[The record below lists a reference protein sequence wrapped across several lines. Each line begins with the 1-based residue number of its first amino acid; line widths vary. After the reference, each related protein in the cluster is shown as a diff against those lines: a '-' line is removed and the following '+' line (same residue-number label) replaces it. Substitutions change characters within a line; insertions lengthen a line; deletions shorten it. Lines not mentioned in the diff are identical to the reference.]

1 MNTHANEQRFTRF
14 IEYIRAH
21 IRQELDI
28 HRIAEAVHLS
38 PWHWHRLYHDVM
50 GETQHATLKWM
61 RLHRAAWLLT
71 YSDKTIADIARE
83 CGYGGNRQSFART
96 FRAAYGI
103 TPYHYRRQTLP
114 RDYPVDIVESPA
126 IPLIALEHHG
136 EYQRLG
142 DTLIHLQSLLHLRAH
157 MPAQPRIFSLQYS
170 DPRETPTDKLY
181 ALIAVAAD
189 IPQPETP
196 LIAAYT
202 PAGRY
207 ARLRHHGALAHID
220 RAFAWLY
227 QNWLPQSGE
236 QEHPD
241 HPSII
246 EFCTDPRHTP
256 AGEQYAELYL
266 PLQQIENSIFTGNKR
281 GL

>member
-21 IRQELDI
+21 IQHELDL
-28 HRIAEAVHLS
+28 HRIADAVHLS
-38 PWHWHRLYHDVM
+38 PWHWHRLYHDIM

-71 YSDKTIADIARE
+71 HSDKPIDDIARE

-96 FRAAYGI
+96 FRAAYGL
-103 TPYHYRRQTLP
+103 TPYHYRRQP
-114 RDYPVDIVESPA
+114 PPQHYPVDILTLPA

-136 EYQRLG
+136 DHQRLG
-142 DTLIHLQSLLHLRAH
+142 DTLIHLQSLLNIRGH
-157 MPAQPRIFSLQYS
+157 MPDTPRILSIQYC
-170 DPRETPTDKLY
+170 DPAHTPEDQLY
-181 ALIAVAAD
+181 AHIGIVAPHTPVEA
-189 IPQPETP
+189 P
-196 LIAAYT
+196 LIACRT

-227 QNWLPQSGE
+227 EHWLPHSGE
-236 QEHPD
+236 HEHPD
-241 HPSII
+241 HPTLI
-246 EFCTDPRHTP
+246 EYCTDPRHTL
-256 AGEQYAELYL
+256 GSEQHADLYL
-266 PLQQIENSIFTGNKR
+266 PLQDNTP
-281 GL
+281 